1 MTQAVGDGAG
11 RGRRTYAWCALLVGA
26 LVLTGC
32 GIRPTQVP
40 VDGGPAPSRVP
51 CEVSGGAVDQVH
63 PQVVPVR
70 IYLVCGSQ
78 LVAVDRTAQAPTT
91 SSGAPAR
98 GALQVARAVLAELQR
113 EPSDAEQEAGF
124 STHVPKPMTITTARA
139 GDPSATLRLSRQP
152 EDLEPQSLSQL
163 VCTLAENRVGVLDG
177 AVLLGGPG
185 SYAPRTYDCPP
196 ESKSRPRSPLPTR
209 TPSPS

>member
-1 MTQAVGDGAG
+1 MTRA
-11 RGRRTYAWCALLVGA
+11 AWCALLVGA
-26 LVLTGC
+26 LTLTGC

-51 CEVSGGAVDQVH
+51 CEVPGDATGQVH
-63 PQVVPVR
+63 PQALPVR

-78 LVAVDRTAQAPTT
+78 LVAVDRTADVPAASSKEPT
-91 SSGAPAR
+91 R
-98 GALQVARAVLAELQR
+98 GTLQVARAVLAELQR

-124 STHVPKPMTITTARA
+124 ATHVPKPMTLGPARS
-139 GDPSATLRLSRQP
+139 GDPGATLRLSRQP

-163 VCTLAENRVGVLDG
+163 VCTLAENRVGVQDG

-185 SYAPRTYDCPP
+185 SYAPRAYDCPP
-196 ESKSRPRSPLPTR
+196 ESKTRPKDPLPTR
-209 TPSPS
+209 SPSP

>member
-1 MTQAVGDGAG
+1 MTRAVGDGTG
-11 RGRRTYAWCALLVGA
+11 RGRRPYAWCALLVGA
-26 LVLTGC
+26 LALTGC

-51 CEVSGGAVDQVH
+51 CEVSGGAVDRAH
-63 PQVVPVR
+63 PQVIPVR

-78 LVAVDRTAQAPTT
+78 LVAVDRTAKAPTT
-91 SSGAPAR
+91 SSGDPAR
-98 GALQVARAVLAELQR
+98 STLQAARAVLAELQR

-124 STHVPKPMTITTARA
+124 STHVPKPMTIGPARA
-139 GDPSATLRLSRQP
+139 DDPRSALRLSRQP

-185 SYAPRTYDCPP
+185 SYAPRAYDCPP
-196 ESKSRPRSPLPTR
+196 ESKSRPKDPLPTR
-209 TPSPS
+209 SPSPS